1 MAERYVQ
8 AVLPSIFFMMILQ
21 ALVFLPVRAK
31 VMAQEATTVVNCF
44 SDKNTNQLILDVESA
59 LARAQAEQ
67 GIIPQWAADEITK
80 KATIEYMSVDD
91 VGREY
96 KIVGHRLV
104 ARLNVWKKFLDNGA
118 EEYLHFGATTV
129 DILDTVLVLQLKNA
143 VELLI
148 QDLLEIEGKFL
159 KIAKAN
165 LSTFM
170 AGRTRGQH
178 ALPITFGKKVSTWLA
193 ENRRNIDRL
202 LHIKTKLNG
211 LGILKGAVGT
221 YLGLGQ
227 RAFETEALMMA
238 ELGLEPPSVA
248 DWHGIRDVFAEYG
261 LTLALISKSFG
272 RLGGELILL
281 QMTELGETLEVL
293 GERDVGSSTMPQ
305 KRNPKGPARLVEYS
319 RSIPRYSE
327 IILDD
332 MVNSFERDGP
342 RADHY
347 LKVIS
352 IESEK
357 MLVHAN
363 LLLGQ
368 LRVNKE
374 TMRLNLNITKG
385 LILSQRLTFFLADK
399 IGKDTANQ
407 LMHEVAL
414 FAYENNISLSEAVQ
428 SNKRAAKEFSES
440 ELDSL
445 LDPESYIG
453 LAIEQTRR
461 IIKGI
466 ELLREP
472 LNVSRGD
479 LLPK

>member
-1 MAERYVQ
+1 MAERCILEMVPCKYF
-8 AVLPSIFFMMILQ
+8 LLLILQ
-21 ALVFLPVRAK
+21 APAFLLLCAK
-31 VMAQEATTVVNCF
+31 VMATEATTVVSAF
-44 SDKNTNQLILDVESA
+44 SETNTNQLILDVESA
-59 LARAQAEQ
+59 LARTQAMQ

-80 KATIEYMSVDD
+80 KATVEYMSISD
-91 VGREY
+91 VEREY
-96 KIVGHRLV
+96 KLVGHRLV
-104 ARLNVWKKFLDNGA
+104 ARLNVWKKSLDNGA
-118 EEYLHFGATTV
+118 EEYIHFGATTV
-129 DILDTVLVLQLKNA
+129 DILDTVLVLQLKNS
-143 VELLI
+143 VDLLI
-148 QDLLEIEGKFL
+148 QDLLDIEGKFL

-165 LSTFM
+165 LGTFM

-178 ALPITFGKKVSTWLA
+178 ALPVTFGKKVSTWLA

-202 LHIKTKLNG
+202 AHIKTKLNAS
-211 LGILKGAVGT
+211 GILKGAVGT

-227 RAFETEALMMA
+227 MAFETEALMMA

-293 GERDVGSSTMPQ
+293 DKGDVGSSTMPQ

-352 IESEK
+352 IECEK
-357 MLVHAN
+357 MLADAN
-363 LLLGQ
+363 RLLGQ
-368 LRVNKE
+368 LRINKE
-374 TMRLNLNITKG
+374 TMRLNLDMTKG
-385 LILSQRLTFFLADK
+385 LILSQRLTFFLANK

-414 FAYENNISLSEAVQ
+414 FAYKNNVSLAEAVRGH
-428 SNKRAAKEFSES
+428 KRAAKEFSEGDL
-440 ELDSL
+440 ESL
-445 LDPESYIG
+445 LKPETYIG
-453 LAIEQTRR
+453 LAIEQTEK
-461 IIKGI
+461 IIKEI
-466 ELLREP
+466 ELLRGNP
-472 LNVSRGD
+472 
-479 LLPK
+479 

>member
-1 MAERYVQ
+1 MAELFIRAMVPCTY
-8 AVLPSIFFMMILQ
+8 FFLLILQ
-21 ALVFLPVRAK
+21 APAFLFLCTK
-31 VMAQEATTVVNCF
+31 VTATEATTVVSAF

-59 LARAQAEQ
+59 LARTQAMQ

-80 KATIEYMSVDD
+80 KATVEYMSISD
-91 VGREY
+91 VEREY
-96 KIVGHRLV
+96 KLVGHRLV
-104 ARLNVWKKFLDNGA
+104 ARLNVWKKSLDKGA
-118 EEYLHFGATTV
+118 EEYIHFGATTV
-129 DILDTVLVLQLKNA
+129 DILDTVLVLQLKNS
-143 VELLI
+143 VDLLI

-165 LSTFM
+165 LGTVM

-202 LHIKTKLNG
+202 AHIKTKLNAS
-211 LGILKGAVGT
+211 GILKGAVGT

-227 RAFETEALMMA
+227 MAFETEAFMMA

-293 GERDVGSSTMPQ
+293 DKGDVGSSTMPQ

-352 IESEK
+352 IECEK
-357 MLVHAN
+357 MLADAN
-363 LLLGQ
+363 RLLGQ
-368 LRVNKE
+368 LRINKE
-374 TMRLNLNITKG
+374 TMRLNLDMTKG
-385 LILSQRLTFFLADK
+385 LILSQRLTFFLANK

-414 FAYENNISLSEAVQ
+414 FAYKNNVSLAEAVRGH
-428 SNKRAAKEFSES
+428 KRAAKEFSEGDL
-440 ELDSL
+440 ESL
-445 LDPESYIG
+445 LKPETYIG
-453 LAIEQTRR
+453 LAIEQTEK
-461 IIKGI
+461 IIEEI
-466 ELLREP
+466 ELLRGN
-472 LNVSRGD
+472 L
-479 LLPK
+479 

>member
-1 MAERYVQ
+1 MAELYIRAMVPCTYF
-8 AVLPSIFFMMILQ
+8 LLLILQ
-21 ALVFLPVRAK
+21 APAFLFFCTK
-31 VMAQEATTVVNCF
+31 VMATEATTVSSAF

-59 LARAQAEQ
+59 LARTQAMQ

-80 KATIEYMSVDD
+80 KATVEYMSVYD
-91 VGREY
+91 VEREY

-104 ARLNVWKKFLDNGA
+104 ARLNVWKKSLDNGA
-118 EEYLHFGATTV
+118 EEYIHFGATTV
-129 DILDTVLVLQLKNA
+129 DILDTVLVLQLKNS
-143 VELLI
+143 VDLLI

-159 KIAKAN
+159 KIARAN
-165 LSTFM
+165 LGTFM

-178 ALPITFGKKVSTWLA
+178 ALPVTFGKKVSTWLA

-202 LHIKTKLNG
+202 AHIKTKLNAS
-211 LGILKGAVGT
+211 GILKGAVGT

-227 RAFETEALMMA
+227 AAFETEALMMA

-293 GERDVGSSTMPQ
+293 EKGDVGSSTMPQ

-352 IESEK
+352 IECEK
-357 MLVHAN
+357 MLADAN
-363 LLLGQ
+363 RLLGQ
-368 LRVNKE
+368 LRINKE
-374 TMRLNLNITKG
+374 TMRLNLDITKG
-385 LILSQRLTFFLADK
+385 LILSQRLTFFLANK

-414 FAYENNISLSEAVQ
+414 FAYKNNVSLAEAVRGH
-428 SNKRAAKEFSES
+428 KKAAREFSEGDL
-440 ELDSL
+440 ESL
-445 LDPESYIG
+445 LNPETYIG
-453 LAIEQTRR
+453 LAIEQTEK
-461 IIKGI
+461 IIKEI
-466 ELLREP
+466 ELLRGN
-472 LNVSRGD
+472 L
-479 LLPK
+479 

>member
-1 MAERYVQ
+1 MAEPYTR
-8 AVLPSIFFMMILQ
+8 AIVLFTYFLLLMLQ
-21 ALVFLPVRAK
+21 APAFSLLCAK
-31 VMAQEATTVVNCF
+31 VMATEAKTVVSVF

-59 LARAQAEQ
+59 LARTQAMQ

-80 KATIEYMSVDD
+80 KATVEYMSVYD
-91 VGREY
+91 VEREY

-104 ARLNVWKKFLDNGA
+104 ARLNVWKKSLDYGA
-118 EEYLHFGATTV
+118 EEFIHFGATTV
-129 DILDTVLVLQLKNA
+129 DILDTVLVLQLKNS
-143 VELLI
+143 VDLLI

-165 LSTFM
+165 LGTFM

-178 ALPITFGKKVSTWLA
+178 ALPVTFGKKVSTWLA
-193 ENRRNIDRL
+193 ENRRNINRL
-202 LHIKTKLNG
+202 AHIKTKLNAS
-211 LGILKGAVGT
+211 GILKGAVGT

-227 RAFETEALMMA
+227 TAFETEALVMA

-293 GERDVGSSTMPQ
+293 GKGDVGSSTMPQ
-305 KRNPKGPARLVEYS
+305 KRNPKRPARLVEYS

-357 MLVHAN
+357 MLADAN
-363 LLLGQ
+363 RLLGQ

-374 TMRLNLNITKG
+374 TMRLNLDITKG
-385 LILSQRLTFFLADK
+385 LILSQRLTFFLANK

-414 FAYENNISLSEAVQ
+414 FAYKNNVSLAEAVRGH
-428 SNKRAAKEFSES
+428 KRAAKEFSEGD
-440 ELDSL
+440 LARL
-445 LDPESYIG
+445 LDPETYIG
-453 LAIEQTRR
+453 LAIEQTEK
-461 IIKGI
+461 IIKEI
-466 ELLREP
+466 ELLRGNP
-472 LNVSRGD
+472 
-479 LLPK
+479 